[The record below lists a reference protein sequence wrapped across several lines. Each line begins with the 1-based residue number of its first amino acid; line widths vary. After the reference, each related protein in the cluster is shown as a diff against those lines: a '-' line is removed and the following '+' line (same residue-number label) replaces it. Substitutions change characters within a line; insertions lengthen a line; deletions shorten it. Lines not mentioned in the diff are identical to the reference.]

1 MICSYFSFAS
11 SAEFNLFLKENAWW
25 MALSVAI
32 LILGVVLLFLLLPPH
47 KKKGKKEE
55 PLKIESESSMKALGG
70 KANVL
75 GHQRKG
81 HRIEIELQNAE
92 LVNKEALKAMGVS
105 SFVLMSNKMTMVIQ
119 EDPEGVEKALFGE

>member
-1 MICSYFSFAS
+1 M
-11 SAEFNLFLKENAWW
+11 
-25 MALSVAI
+25 SVAI

-55 PLKIESESSMKALGG
+55 PLKIESESSMEALGG

-81 HRIEIELQNAE
+81 HRIEIELQNAK